1 MDEAQALAALRAAD
15 NAYHAV
21 CIDIQEPDVPA
32 RDLPLADLAQPAQ
45 AVVDAVAGLRET
57 SG

>member
-1 MDEAQALAALRAAD
+1 MNDPEALRALRAAD

-32 RDLPLADLAQPAQ
+32 SELPLDDLARAAQ
-45 AVVDAVAGLRET
+45 GVLDAVARLRGT